1 MSVSS
6 AASRIGLGTD
16 RTDGQT
22 DRQTDAR
29 ARLFERPGARVA
41 MVFFTFRDVF
51 FPIASREDAFR
62 VFRTP
67 CE

>member
-29 ARLFERPGARVA
+29 ARLFERPGAR